1 VTSPIFTHLV
11 AAFAPLVLLL
21 VWRCV
26 RAVSREREF
35 IADFWRRQ
43 TLESLENAR
52 ILEADALPA
61 PLGVVEDHW
70 AAKGTIEALSLCVEV
85 GLFEFLQKNSD
96 ANVEQ
101 LANFIDL
108 PVRLV
113 QASVE
118 MLLAAGI
125 LQFKGARYELTPAA
139 HLYLLKKSPLFDSW
153 LPPLAPGRRMLASI
167 KSRLPRK
174 TAEKWSAGKG
184 HMQRRWAIGMHR
196 ISFPLGFALHR
207 TGLVPDTSKVLDV
220 AGGAGSVCI
229 ALALKNPSL
238 HLHMLELAGS
248 VKVAERL
255 ISQYQLSGRVQCK
268 VADMF
273 QEQWPGGFDVVL
285 FTNIFH
291 DWDDE
296 RCRMLAKKAFSTL
309 RRGGK
314 VILQEALLHDERPGP
329 LWTAHF
335 SITMA
340 LGMQG
345 RQFRGNELVS
355 LLREVGFS
363 NITIH
368 PLLGYYSVVVGVRE
382 T

>member
-1 VTSPIFTHLV
+1 MSLIFTHL
-11 AAFAPLVLLL
+11 AAALAPLVLFWA
-21 VWRCV
+21 WRYV
-26 RAVSREREF
+26 RAVFRERQF
-35 IADFWRRQ
+35 IADFWRSQ
-43 TLESLENAR
+43 TLESLETSR
-52 ILEADALPA
+52 ILEADTLPV
-61 PLGVVEDHW
+61 PLGLVEDLW
-70 AAKGTIEALSLCVEV
+70 AAKGTIQALSLCVEV
-85 GLFEFLQKNSD
+85 GLFEFLQSNSD
-96 ANVEQ
+96 ADAEQ
-101 LANFIDL
+101 LASFIDL

-113 QASVE
+113 QASIEV
-118 MLLAAGI
+118 LLAAGV
-125 LQFKGARYELTPAA
+125 LQVKEERYELTPAA
-139 HLYLLKKSPLFDSW
+139 RHYLLKESPLFDFW
-153 LPPLAPGRRMLASI
+153 LPPLAPGRRTLANI
-167 KSRLPRK
+167 KSRLPRRSS
-174 TAEKWSAGKG
+174 EKWSAGKG

-207 TGLVPDTSKVLDV
+207 TGLVPDTGKVLDV

-255 ISQYQLSGRVQCK
+255 ISQYQLCGRVQCR

-273 QEQWPGGFDVVL
+273 QEQWPGGTDVVL

-296 RCRMLAKKAFSTL
+296 RCHLLARKAFGTL
-309 RRGGK
+309 GRGGK
-314 VILQEALLHDERPGP
+314 IILQEALLHDERPGP
-329 LWTAHF
+329 LWTANF
-335 SITMA
+335 SVTMA

-345 RQFRGNELVS
+345 RQFRGSELVS

-363 NITIH
+363 SIRIH
-368 PLLGYYSVVVGVRE
+368 PLLGHYSAVVGVRE